1 MQTDRTHPDVPT
13 TTAEPVLGAMYFGTR
28 ADEALSTDLLD
39 AYVDLGGRWVD
50 TANCYSFWADP
61 SGVGGQ
67 SERVLGRWFASRP
80 GARERVLLATKV
92 RHQPLVPHEWP
103 SSAEGLS
110 ADAIAR
116 GFAQSLDRLGLD
128 SVDLLWAHAE
138 DRSVPPAETVAA
150 FGALVADGS
159 VARVGASNHAAW
171 RVEQTRAIA
180 RDLGV
185 EPYSAVQ
192 LRYSYVWPRPGVT
205 LPEGGHVHA
214 ERDQLDHARTQGLD
228 VWAYS
233 PLLTGAYVR
242 DDRPLSE
249 GYDHPGTHRRLV
261 ALAAVA
267 DELGAT
273 RNQVVLAWLLAQGI
287 SPILGVSSTAQLT
300 EAMAARDL
308 ELPDD
313 VRARLD
319 AAV

>member
-1 MQTDRTHPDVPT
+1 MDTTQRTP
-13 TTAEPVLGAMYFGTR
+13 EPVLGAMYFGTR
-28 ADEALSTDLLD
+28 ADEALSATLLD
-39 AYVDLGGRWVD
+39 AFVDLGGRWID

-67 SERVLGRWFASRP
+67 SERVLGRWFAARP
-80 GARERVLLATKV
+80 GVRDRVQLATKV

-103 SSAEGLS
+103 SSSEGLS

-116 GFAQSLDRLGLD
+116 GFAASLDRLGLD
-128 SVDLLWAHAE
+128 AVDLLWAHAE
-138 DRSVPPAETVAA
+138 DRDVPLTETVEA
-150 FGALVADGS
+150 FGALVAAG
-159 VARVGASNHAAW
+159 RVGRLGASNHAAW
-171 RVEQTRAIA
+171 RVEQARAIA
-180 RDLGV
+180 RERGV
-185 EPYSAVQ
+185 EPWSAVQ
-192 LRYSYVWPRPGVT
+192 LRYSYVWPRPGIT

-214 ERDQLDHARTQGLD
+214 ERDQLDHARTEGLD

-249 GYDHPGTHRRLV
+249 GYDHPGTHRRLAV
-261 ALAAVA
+261 LAQVA
-267 DELGAT
+267 DELRAT
-273 RNQVVLAWLLAQGI
+273 RNQVVLAWLMAQGI
-287 SPILGVSSTAQLT
+287 SPILGVSSLDQLA

-308 ELPDD
+308 TLPDE

>member
-1 MQTDRTHPDVPT
+1 MDTTQRTP
-13 TTAEPVLGAMYFGTR
+13 EPVLGAMYFGTR

-39 AYVDLGGRWVD
+39 AFVDLGGRWID
-50 TANCYSFWADP
+50 TANCYCFWDDP

-67 SERVLGRWFASRP
+67 SERLLGRWFAARP
-80 GARERVLLATKV
+80 GVRERVLLATKV
-92 RHQPLVPHEWP
+92 RHQPLVPHAWP
-103 SSAEGLS
+103 SSSEGLS

-116 GFAQSLDRLGLD
+116 GFAASLDRLGLD

-138 DRSVPPAETVAA
+138 DRDVPLAETVGA
-150 FGALVADGS
+150 FGALVASGQ
-159 VARVGASNHAAW
+159 VGRVGASNHAAW
-171 RVEQTRAIA
+171 RVEQARAIA
-180 RDLGV
+180 RDRGV
-185 EPYSAVQ
+185 EPWSAVQ
-192 LRYSYVWPRPGVT
+192 LRYSYVWPRPGVA

-214 ERDQLDHARTQGLD
+214 ERDQLDQARTQGLD
-228 VWAYS
+228 LWAYS

-249 GYDHPGTHRRLV
+249 GYDHPGTHRRLAV
-261 ALAAVA
+261 LAQVA

-273 RNQVVLAWLLAQGI
+273 RNEVVLAWLLAQGI
-287 SPILGVSSTAQLT
+287 SPILGVSSLDQLT

-308 ELPDD
+308 RLPDE

>member
-1 MQTDRTHPDVPT
+1 MGQDLTNTRS
-13 TTAEPVLGAMYFGTR
+13 AEPVLGAMYFGTR
-28 ADEALSTDLLD
+28 ADDALSFDLLD

-67 SERVLGRWFASRP
+67 SERVLGRWFAARP
-80 GARERVLLATKV
+80 GVRDRVLLATKV
-92 RHQPLVPHEWP
+92 RHQPLVAHEWP

-110 ADAIAR
+110 AGAIQS
-116 GFAQSLDRLGLD
+116 GFAQSLERLGLD

-138 DRSVPPAETVAA
+138 DRSVPLAETVEA
-150 FGALVADGS
+150 FGMLVANGS
-159 VARVGASNHAAW
+159 VRRLGASNHAAW
-171 RVEQTRAIA
+171 RVEQARAIA
-180 RDLGV
+180 RELGV
-185 EPYSAVQ
+185 EPWTAVQ

-214 ERDQLDHARTQGLD
+214 ERDQLDHARTEGLD

-249 GYDHPGTHRRLV
+249 GYDHPGTHRRLAV
-261 ALAAVA
+261 LAQVS

-287 SPILGVSSTAQLT
+287 SPILGVSSVAQLT

-308 ELPDD
+308 DLPDD

>member
-1 MQTDRTHPDVPT
+1 MDTTQRTP
-13 TTAEPVLGAMYFGTR
+13 EPVLGAMYFGTR
-28 ADEALSTDLLD
+28 TDEALSTRLLD
-39 AYVDLGGRWVD
+39 AFVDLGGRWVD
-50 TANCYSFWADP
+50 TANCYAFWEDP

-67 SERVLGRWFASRP
+67 SERVLGRWFAARA
-80 GARERVLLATKV
+80 GARDRVLLATKV

-110 ADAIAR
+110 AGAISR
-116 GFAQSLDRLGLD
+116 GFAASLDRLGLD

-138 DRSVPPAETVAA
+138 DRTVPLAETVEA
-150 FGALVADGS
+150 FGALVAAGR
-159 VARVGASNHAAW
+159 VGRVGASNHAAW
-171 RVEQTRAIA
+171 RVEQGRAIA
-180 RDLGV
+180 RERGV
-185 EPYSAVQ
+185 EPWSAVQ

-214 ERDQLDHARTQGLD
+214 ERDHLDHARTEGLD

-249 GYDHPGTHRRLV
+249 GYDHPGTHRRLAV
-261 ALAAVA
+261 LAAVA

-287 SPILGVSSTAQLT
+287 SPILGVSSLDQLT

-308 ELPDD
+308 ALPDE

-319 AAV
+319 SAA

>member
-1 MQTDRTHPDVPT
+1 MDITQRAPS
-13 TTAEPVLGAMYFGTR
+13 PVLGTMYFGTR

-39 AYVDLGGRWVD
+39 AFVDLGGRWID
-50 TANCYSFWADP
+50 TANCYSFWEDP

-67 SERVLGRWFASRP
+67 SESLLGRWFAARP
-80 GARERVLLATKV
+80 GVRERVRLATKV

-103 SSAEGLS
+103 SSSEGLS

-116 GFAQSLDRLGLD
+116 GFAASLDRLGLD
-128 SVDLLWAHAE
+128 AVDLLWAHAE
-138 DRSVPPAETVAA
+138 DRDVPLAETVEA
-150 FGALVADGS
+150 FGALVTAGQ
-159 VARVGASNHAAW
+159 VGRLGASNHAAW
-171 RVEQTRAIA
+171 RVEQARAIA
-180 RDLGV
+180 RERGA
-185 EPYSAVQ
+185 EPWSAVQ
-192 LRYSYVWPRPGVT
+192 LRYSYVRPRPGVT

-214 ERDQLDHARTQGLD
+214 ERDQLDHARTEGLD

-249 GYDHPGTHRRLV
+249 GYDHPGTHRRLAV
-261 ALAAVA
+261 LAEVA
-267 DELGAT
+267 DGLGAT

-287 SPILGVSSTAQLT
+287 SPILGVSSLDQLT

-308 ELPDD
+308 ALPDE
-313 VRARLD
+313 VRACLD